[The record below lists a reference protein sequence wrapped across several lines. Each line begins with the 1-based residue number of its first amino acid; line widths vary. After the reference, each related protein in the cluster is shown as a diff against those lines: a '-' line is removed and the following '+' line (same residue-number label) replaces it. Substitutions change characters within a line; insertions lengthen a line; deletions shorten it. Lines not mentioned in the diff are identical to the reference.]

1 MDKYKIYL
9 YGGMSGLS
17 HEEQSKWRWNVI
29 KNIKD
34 VDEYYGY
41 KYEPDFFNP
50 MIYYNLEEDN
60 HKLEREP
67 FEFDLYNLRN
77 SNLVIANFNAPGSIG
92 SAMEIAIAFE
102 NRILVV
108 GLNENGY
115 ELHPWL
121 EESVLRMS
129 DNMDELIEYVALYY
143 LT

>member
-1 MDKYKIYL
+1 MNRCKIYL
-9 YGGMSGLS
+9 CGGMSNLS
-17 HEEQSKWRWNVI
+17 QAEQSKWRWDVI
-29 KNIKD
+29 KNIED
-34 VDEYYGY
+34 GDEDYGY

-50 MIYYNLEEDN
+50 MVYYNLTDN
-60 HKLEREP
+60 EHKLEREP

-102 NRILVV
+102 NRIPVV
-108 GLNENGY
+108 GLNKNGY

-121 EESVLRMS
+121 DESCIRMC

>member
-1 MDKYKIYL
+1 MDQCKIYL
-9 YGGMSGLS
+9 CGGMSGLS
-17 HEEQSKWRWNVI
+17 QAEQSKWRWNVI
-29 KNIKD
+29 KGIEDGDK
-34 VDEYYGY
+34 YYGY

-50 MIYYNLEEDN
+50 MVYYNLTDN
-60 HKLEREP
+60 EHMLEREP

-102 NRILVV
+102 NRIPVV
-108 GLNENGY
+108 GLNKNEY

-121 EESVLRMS
+121 EESCIRMC
-129 DNMDELIEYVALYY
+129 DNMDELIEHVALYY

>member
-1 MDKYKIYL
+1 MDRCKIYL
-9 YGGMSGLS
+9 CGGMSGLS
-17 HEEQSKWRWNVI
+17 QAEQSKWRWNVI
-29 KNIKD
+29 KGIEDGDK
-34 VDEYYGY
+34 YYGY

-50 MIYYNLEEDN
+50 MVYYNLTDN
-60 HKLEREP
+60 EHKLEREP

-102 NRILVV
+102 NRIPVV
-108 GLNENGY
+108 GLNKNGY

-121 EESVLRMS
+121 EESCIRMC
-129 DNMDELIEYVALYY
+129 DNMDELIEHVALYY